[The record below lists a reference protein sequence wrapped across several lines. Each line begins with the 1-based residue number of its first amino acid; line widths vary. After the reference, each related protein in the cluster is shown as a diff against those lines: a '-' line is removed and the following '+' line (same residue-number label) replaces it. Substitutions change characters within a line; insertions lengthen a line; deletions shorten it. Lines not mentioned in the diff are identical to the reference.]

1 MKSFVNK
8 EINYSLHNAEN
19 YKKELDSE
27 ITDVVEKVGDLFVQ
41 YFKFITENI
50 KIKNTSFTRFIIIRG
65 LDTITNVFNNIL
77 LSTKNLDLTYFHSQK
92 AFYLYVEF
100 IGQISEDEKMFLQ
113 LSSRDATTYVY
124 KKTVFDVNNEFKK
137 TNEEL
142 TDYTRLKINIIN
154 DYIEVYRTMLIK
166 IINDFNIDVT
176 KINNVEKNY
185 KKLNSLPNKSNIKI
199 VSNIIDNFAD
209 KIDNSEM
216 FLEASIL
223 FIKKIIKNQ
232 TLLHNNFL
240 NKFLSQDF
248 THKLQDSPDK
258 FISWFM
264 S

>member
-8 EINYSLHNAEN
+8 EINYSLHNIEN

-142 TDYTRLKINIIN
+142 TDYTRIKINIIN
-154 DYIEVYRTMLIK
+154 EYIEVYRTMLIK
-166 IINDFNIDVT
+166 IINDVNIDVT

-199 VSNIIDNFAD
+199 VSNVIDNFAD
-209 KIDNSEM
+209 KIDNSEI